1 MKSRIKNVN
10 GEIFLEVYPE
20 NADEETELVGIFLT
34 DKVFVQDGLPEVEKR
49 FPEEV
54 ARFKKLVFKLQK
66 KSEVVEWK

>member
-1 MKSRIKNVN
+1 MKSRIRKHRNEV
-10 GEIFLEVYPE
+10 FLEIYPE
-20 NADEETELVGIFLT
+20 NTNEETELVGIFLT

-66 KSEVVEWK
+66 KSEVVEK